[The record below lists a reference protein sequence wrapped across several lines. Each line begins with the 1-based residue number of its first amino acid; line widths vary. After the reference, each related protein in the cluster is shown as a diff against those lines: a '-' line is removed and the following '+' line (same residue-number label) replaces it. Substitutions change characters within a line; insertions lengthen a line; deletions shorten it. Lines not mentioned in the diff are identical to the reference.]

1 MYDFKIV
8 MFDFE
13 IYFRNGDME
22 ALGKNLTKFNKE
34 FQNDFS
40 RSG

>member
-1 MYDFKIV
+1 MHDFKIV

-13 IYFRNGDME
+13 IYFINGDME
-22 ALGKNLTKFNKE
+22 ILGKNLTKFNKE